1 MLRKELTISDIRRLK
16 DKSIVYIIYL
26 DGDEFD
32 LEYCKTIPENTFYEK
47 TQSFEDKDG
56 NIFDIDELILYMEQK
71 QLKVFSIEDTY
82 LKEKKKLTNYE
93 KIKNMTIEEM
103 ADFINNI
110 TECSCCNNL
119 ISREVCCN
127 EENCKKNKLLWLK
140 QECE

>member
-16 DKSIVYIIYL
+16 DKSIVHIIYL
-26 DGDEFD
+26 DRDEFD

-56 NIFDIDELILYMEQK
+56 NVFDIDELILHMEQK

-93 KIKNMTIEEM
+93 KIKNMTIEY
-103 ADFINNI
+103 
-110 TECSCCNNL
+110 L
-119 ISREVCCN
+119 IKQG
-127 EENCKKNKLLWLK
+127 KKLAKV
-140 QECE
+140 